1 MTTKIHLLVDALGRP
16 LRFVLTG
23 GQVHDLMAAPV
34 LIDKEKTKAV
44 IADTAYD
51 SEAFR
56 EAVHA
61 IGAKAVIPS
70 HPRRIRV
77 YSLDR
82 RLYKLRNRIERCINR
97 LKHFRRIATRYD
109 RRAAHFLAM
118 LHLASVMLWM
128 R

>member
-1 MTTKIHLLVDALGRP
+1 M
-16 LRFVLTG
+16 
-23 GQVHDLMAAPV
+23 HDLIAAPA

-70 HPRRIRV
+70 HPRRVRV

-82 RLYKLRNRIERCINR
+82 RLYKLRNRIERCINK
-97 LKHFRRIATRYD
+97 LKHFRRIATRYEKTA
-109 RRAAHFLAM
+109 RNFLAII
-118 LHLASVMLWM
+118 LVAAIALWL

>member
-1 MTTKIHLLVDALGRP
+1 M
-16 LRFVLTG
+16 
-23 GQVHDLMAAPV
+23 
-34 LIDKEKTKAV
+34 IDKEKTKAV

-70 HPRRIRV
+70 HPRRVRV
-77 YSLDR
+77 YELDR
-82 RLYKLRNRIERCINR
+82 RLYKLRNRIERCINK
-97 LKHFRRIATRYD
+97 LKHFRRVATRYD
-109 RRAAHFLAM
+109 RRAVHFLAM
-118 LHLASVMLWM
+118 LQLAGVMLWI

>member
-1 MTTKIHLLVDALGRP
+1 
-16 LRFVLTG
+16 
-23 GQVHDLMAAPV
+23 

-56 EAVHA
+56 EAIHA

-77 YSLDR
+77 YALDR
-82 RLYKLRNRIERCINR
+82 RLYKLRNRIERCINK

-109 RRAAHFLAM
+109 RRAVHFMAM
-118 LHLASVMLWM
+118 LYLASAMLWM